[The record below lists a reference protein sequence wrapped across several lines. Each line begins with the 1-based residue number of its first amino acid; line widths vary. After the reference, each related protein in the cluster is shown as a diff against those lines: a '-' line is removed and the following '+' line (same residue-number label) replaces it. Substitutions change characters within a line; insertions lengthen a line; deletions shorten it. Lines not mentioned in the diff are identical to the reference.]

1 MEYGIN
7 IYHCDDIEICFVDW
21 NTQEWFAT
29 KEQRDRRL
37 EELKR
42 EAEQEEL
49 HPKHRLRL
57 DVKTYT
63 KIEKQIA

>member
-7 IYHCDDIEICFVDW
+7 IYHRDDIEICFVDW
-21 NTQEWFAT
+21 NTQEWFSS
-29 KEQRDRRL
+29 EEERNVRL
-37 EELKR
+37 AELNQQAIEE
-42 EAEQEEL
+42 EA
-49 HPKHRLRL
+49 HPKHRLRI